1 MGNHGAYVVI
11 PGPSIDKL
19 TKLIAIA
26 MPSQTQSVC
35 LTLVFYWM
43 YAEIPGRLDPPEE
56 TGGGILADEMG
67 MGKSLSVLALILR
80 TLEAAHQW
88 STQTDTSIQGT
99 SSDWR
104 SRSRSSAT
112 LIVASSDRK
121 LNPIVSV
128 TGSIEHRHS
137 HDQRVVPGT

>member
-1 MGNHGAYVVI
+1 
-11 PGPSIDKL
+11 
-19 TKLIAIA
+19 
-26 MPSQTQSVC
+26 MPSQAQSVC
-35 LTLVFYWM
+35 KALVFNRM
-43 YAEIPGRLDPPEE
+43 YAETKGRLDPPEE

-88 STQTDTSIQGT
+88 STQLDTSVQGT
-99 SSDWR
+99 PSDWR

-121 LNPIVSV
+121 LSTKVSD
-128 TGSIEHRHS
+128 TSSTKHGHS
-137 HDQRVVPGT
+137 HDQRMVPGT